1 MYSLFGNSKSVL
13 YNTAGYVSAAERFG
27 NNCVGKSAAG
37 QTVTIFQFFKKEKL
51 KKESIFMSTKTNKKS
66 TKKVLM
72 LSVVA
77 LLLVASITMGTIAW
91 LTAQDSLTNTFTI
104 GNFTKP
110 EDPDD
115 RPDAQQP
122 EGQKPTDP
130 NISEYMIEPSW
141 DKTAEHKLVP
151 GGTLL
156 KDPYVGIGKGS
167 ENAVVYV
174 YVDNPFLSESVY
186 FKLSDGWEA
195 VEGQVTEGTED
206 GTYVSGLF
214 KYVNDDETGI
224 LVASATDDSWTT
236 RPVFYN
242 VIVDKDANIEDLDVT
257 NKEITVSC
265 FIHQAY
271 DGTGAPI
278 SADEIEAA
286 AIDALVNT
294 GTP

>member
-1 MYSLFGNSKSVL
+1 
-13 YNTAGYVSAAERFG
+13 
-27 NNCVGKSAAG
+27 
-37 QTVTIFQFFKKEKL
+37 
-51 KKESIFMSTKTNKKS
+51 MSTKTNKKS

-91 LTAQDSLTNTFTI
+91 LTVKDSLTNTFTI

-115 RPDAQQP
+115 IPKPQP
-122 EGQKPTDP
+122 GVDDEAEP
-130 NISEYMIEPSW
+130 NIGLGGYMIEPSW
-141 DKTAEHKLVP
+141 DTRAEAEHKLVP

-167 ENAVVYV
+167 EDAVVYV

-242 VIVDKDANIEDLDVT
+242 VIVDDDANIEDLDVT